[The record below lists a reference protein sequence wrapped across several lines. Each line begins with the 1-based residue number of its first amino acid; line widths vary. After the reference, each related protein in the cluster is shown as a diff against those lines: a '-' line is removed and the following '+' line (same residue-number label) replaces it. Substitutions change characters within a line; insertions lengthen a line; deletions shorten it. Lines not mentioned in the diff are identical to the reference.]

1 MKKILIIALVTTA
14 SLLISCANKSNK
26 NDSQSSEET
35 IEDTTIVENLEEER
49 LAKEFLTTLYKD
61 YVFGFQNFSKIKSHF
76 SEKILNRLR
85 NEFVYDDGN
94 GYAIWL
100 FRTGTQ
106 DGPSNICQVNSID
119 KGENGWYTVSY
130 TDMGYDGKCRFL
142 IEFRDNNVFVL
153 DFEQ

>member
-1 MKKILIIALVTTA
+1 MKKIMFIALVITT
-14 SLLISCANKSNK
+14 SLLISCANKSKK
-26 NDSQSSEET
+26 NDSQQSAEV
-35 IEDTTIVENLEEER
+35 EDTTIVENLEEER
-49 LAKEFLTTLYKD
+49 LAKEFLTSLYND
-61 YVFGFQNFSKIKSHF
+61 YVFGHQNFSKIKSHF

-85 NEFVYDDGN
+85 NEFEYDGE

-142 IEFRDNNVFVL
+142 IEIQDNDVFVL